1 MSAKSDVDVL
11 IGGKIY
17 KLSGYESEEYLQRV
31 ASYINNKMAEMNQMK
46 SYGRMSPDMQKT
58 MLALNMADDYFKSQK
73 RISELEADMADR
85 DKAEYELKHELIN
98 VQMQLDASEHEV
110 EKLKQELQETQKQ
123 VMRLEAAQAVRS

>member
-11 IGGKIY
+11 IGGEIY